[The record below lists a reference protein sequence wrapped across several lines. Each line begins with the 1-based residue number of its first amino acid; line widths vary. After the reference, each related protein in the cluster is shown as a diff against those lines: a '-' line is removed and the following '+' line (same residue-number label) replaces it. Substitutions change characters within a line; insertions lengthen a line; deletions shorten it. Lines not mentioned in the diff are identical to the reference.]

1 MRQFLTFVKKEFYHI
16 LRDPRTIMILLLM
29 PIIQIILFGF
39 ALSTDIRNVNIAI
52 LDNSKDGVTTQMIE
66 KLSSSSYFH
75 VTKMIY
81 SEREIEELMQSGRAG
96 IVVVFGDNFEES
108 VIHEGRGSV
117 EVIVDGT
124 DPNTAATILN
134 YTSSIMGSAAAD
146 IPGVS
151 QNSITINPQVRML
164 FNPQMKSAYNF
175 VPGVMGLILLL
186 ICTMMTSISIV
197 REKETGTMEVLLVS
211 PMRPIYI
218 ILSKAVPYF
227 VVSMVNLTTI
237 LLLSRF
243 VLGIPIEGSLFWL
256 IAISLIYIFVA
267 LSIGLLVSTI
277 TETQVAAMLIS
288 GMVFMMPVILLSGM
302 IFPTS
307 NMPEILQW
315 ISQIIPAK
323 WYIASVRKIMIE
335 GLSIGSVLQEVGVL
349 MFMGAVV
356 LIISLK
362 KFKQRLV

>member
-1 MRQFLTFVKKEFYHI
+1 MKQFLTFVRKEFYHI

-29 PIIQIILFGF
+29 PVIQIILFGF

-52 LDNSKDGVTTQMIE
+52 LDNSKDGVTTKITE
-66 KLSSSSYFH
+66 KLSSSSYFNI
-75 VTKMIY
+75 TNMIS
-81 SEREIEELMQSGRAG
+81 SEREIEALMQSGRAVV
-96 IVVVFGDNFEES
+96 VVVFGDNFEES
-108 VIHEGRGSV
+108 VIHEGRGCI

-134 YTSSIMGSAAAD
+134 YTSLIMNSAAAD

-151 QNSITINPQVRML
+151 QNGIVINPDVRML

-211 PMRPIYI
+211 PMKPIYI

-243 VLGIPIEGSLFWL
+243 LLGIPIAGSAFWL
-256 IAISLIYIFVA
+256 IIISLIYIFVA

-277 TETQVAAMLIS
+277 AETQVAAMLIS

-302 IFPTS
+302 IFPVS
-307 NMPEILQW
+307 NMPDILQW

-323 WYIASVRKIMIE
+323 WYIVSVRRIMIE
-335 GLSIGSVLQEVGVL
+335 GLPVGAVLHEVGVL
-349 MFMGAVV
+349 IFMGVVV
-356 LIISLK
+356 LMVSLK
-362 KFKQRLV
+362 KFKQRLI

>member
-362 KFKQRLV
+362 KFKQRLG

>member
-1 MRQFLTFVKKEFYHI
+1 MRQFLIFVKKEFYHI

-52 LDNSKDGVTTQMIE
+52 LDNSKDGVTTQIIE
-66 KLSSSSYFH
+66 KLSSSSYFR

-81 SEREIEELMQSGRAG
+81 SEKEIEELMQSGRAG
-96 IVVVFGDNFEES
+96 VVVVFGDNFEES

-151 QNSITINPQVRML
+151 QNNITINPQVRML

>member
-52 LDNSKDGVTTQMIE
+52 LDNSKDGVTTKMIE
-66 KLSSSSYFH
+66 KLSTSSYFH

-96 IVVVFGDNFEES
+96 VVVVFGDNFEES

-134 YTSSIMGSAAAD
+134 YTSSIMASAAAD

-151 QNSITINPQVRML
+151 QNNITINPQVRML

-211 PMRPIYI
+211 PMKPIYI

-227 VVSMVNLTTI
+227 VISMVNLTTI

-243 VLGIPIEGSLFWL
+243 VLGIPIEGSVFWL
-256 IAISLIYIFVA
+256 TLISLIYIFVA

-277 TETQVAAMLIS
+277 AETQVAAMLIS

-302 IFPTS
+302 IFPVS
-307 NMPEILQW
+307 NMPDILQW

-323 WYIASVRKIMIE
+323 WYIVSVRKIMIE
-335 GLSIGSVLQEVGVL
+335 GLSIGSVLYEVGVL

-356 LIISLK
+356 LMISLK

>member
-1 MRQFLTFVKKEFYHI
+1 MRQFLTFVKKEFLHI

-29 PIIQIILFGF
+29 PVIQIILFGF
-39 ALSTDIRNVNIAI
+39 ALSTDIKNVSVAI
-52 LDNSKDGVTTQMIE
+52 LDNSRDQITTKMVE
-66 KLSSSSYFH
+66 RLSASSYFN
-75 VTKMIY
+75 VTRMVS
-81 SEREIEELMQSGRAG
+81 SEREIEGLMQSGAVG
-96 IVVVFGDNFEES
+96 VVVIFGNNFEES
-108 VIHEGRGSV
+108 VIHEGRGAV

-134 YTSSIMGSAAAD
+134 YTSAIMSSAAAE

-151 QNSITINPQVRML
+151 QSGIVINPNIRML

-211 PMRPIYI
+211 PMKPIYI

-243 VLGIPIEGSLFWL
+243 LLGIPIEGSVFWL
-256 IAISLIYIFVA
+256 VMVSLVYIFLA

-277 TETQVAAMLIS
+277 AETQVAAMLIS
-288 GMVFMMPVILLSGM
+288 GMVFMMPVLLLSGM
-302 IFPTS
+302 IFPIS
-307 NMPEILQW
+307 NMPDILQW
-315 ISQIIPAK
+315 VSQIIPAK

-335 GLSIGSVLQEVGVL
+335 GLSISSVLYELGVL
-349 MFMGAVV
+349 IFMGIVV
-356 LIISLK
+356 LTVSLR
-362 KFKQRLV
+362 KFKQRLA

>member
-1 MRQFLTFVKKEFYHI
+1 MKQFLTFVRKEFYHI

-362 KFKQRLV
+362 KFKQRLG